1 MKYQDSDRA
10 MALAGIYQA
19 ASLVQQVAR
28 RGMPQNDSFAA
39 NIHSLFEL
47 EAPSVAGVFGDI
59 HGIAQGL
66 RLAYKQLSGA
76 VSRDDELTRYLLNL
90 IQLERKL
97 SRQHE
102 RLNRIREGITTTT
115 ARLAHFPETHSNIL
129 AALADIYAE
138 NISTLKPRIMVSGET
153 IYLQNND
160 NVNKIRALLL
170 SGIRSAMLWRQTG
183 GRRRQL
189 LFSRS
194 HYVDS
199 LKLIL
204 DRM

>member
-1 MKYQDSDRA
+1 MRSKTR
-10 MALAGIYQA
+10 L
-19 ASLVQQVAR
+19 
-28 RGMPQNDSFAA
+28 
-39 NIHSLFEL
+39 SLFEL

-59 HGIAQGL
+59 YGIAQGL

-102 RLNRIREGITTTT
+102 HLNRIREGITTIT

-170 SGIRSAMLWRQTG
+170 SGVRSAMLWRQTG

-189 LFSRS
+189 LFGRS